1 MKAKDIRELPV
12 QELNA
17 KEIEIQKELFDI
29 QFRSNTG
36 EINQGSKRNLLK
48 KDFARIKT
56 ILREKRERGV
66 V

>member
-12 QELNA
+12 QELQA

-29 QFRSNTG
+29 QFRSNTD

-56 ILREKRERGV
+56 ILREKRGI
-66 V
+66 